1 MKTSAK
7 KQRVRKS
14 TRAQKTGSLSR
25 GQRSSSIASSST
37 SSNALSSSSFDALD
51 SKEKLLRIALK
62 QFAQKGYDG
71 ASVKSIAEEAKMNV
85 SLISYY
91 FHGKEG
97 LLREALERF
106 GNERLQDAKQI
117 LTPPDSVEDIRVKI
131 KIWLRQFLNCHVDE
145 PDVCGILHRENPLEK
160 PFMFEVFQKTFL
172 KSFEAVADFF
182 EQAKEKK
189 LIRDLD
195 PMLLAGSFFAIVIH
209 LGKNHK
215 IQKMIQGVSIEE
227 DDYRQHIAEQ
237 IIDLH
242 FHGILRSKEKP

>member
-1 MKTSAK
+1 MKKSKNTNLRPKNRK
-7 KQRVRKS
+7 KKKDS
-14 TRAQKTGSLSR
+14 IPSLDS
-25 GQRSSSIASSST
+25 
-37 SSNALSSSSFDALD
+37 LD
-51 SKEKLLRIALK
+51 SKEKLLRIALR
-62 QFAQKGYDG
+62 QFAQKGFDG
-71 ASVKSIAEEAKMNV
+71 ASVKSIAEEAEMNV

-91 FHGKEG
+91 FQGKEG

-117 LTPPDSVEDIRVKI
+117 LTPPESVEDIRVKL
-131 KIWLRQFLNCHVDE
+131 KMWLQQFLNCHVDE

-160 PFMFEVFQKTFL
+160 PFMFEVFHKTFL

-182 EQAKEKK
+182 EQAKRKK

-209 LGKNHK
+209 LGRNQK

-227 DDYRQHIAEQ
+227 DDYRKTVAEQ